1 MGRRKS
7 MIFPYIWKYKLS
19 YVLGLLTLLV
29 VDYVNLYIPQITGE
43 ITDGLT
49 SYQLNLSGVIQLLMR
64 LMIFVIIITIGR
76 VLWRFFIFGASRK
89 IETEIRNDMFSKL
102 ELLSQNYY
110 HQHKTGDLMT
120 HFTNDLEALRIA
132 IGPAVISSFDAT
144 IMTALVLYKM
154 VVHVNLRLTLLTLI
168 PMSLI
173 AIGGYFFGEEF
184 ERRFALK
191 QNAFAKLSDRIQESI
206 TGERVI
212 KGFVQE
218 EKQDQSFDKMN
229 TYNKEKNMGVVQLMA
244 TVMPLLDFVIGLAY
258 VICIIYGGYLTIIG
272 EVSLGRFVA
281 FNQYLGML
289 VWPMIALGDSI
300 TSFSQGR
307 AAIGRIRQ
315 VFQEVPEIQD
325 EDVKDIHELYGEIMI
340 QNVSFQYQDQLPFVL
355 KNIQLHIQKG
365 ETLVVLGRTGS
376 GKTTLI
382 NLLLHL
388 YQLKE
393 GCIVFDQY
401 PIEDIPL
408 YTLRG
413 QIAYVPQ
420 DNYLFSDT
428 IENNIAFGKK
438 DATHEEI
445 VKACRVACVHDNI
458 IDFPMGYQTIV
469 GERGVTLSGGQK
481 QRCAIARALL
491 KDSPILIMDDALSA
505 VDTDTE
511 SQILENLKLK
521 RQGKTTIMIAHR
533 VSTVKNADHIL
544 VLDEGNMVEY
554 GTFEELMNQQ
564 GVFKAMYD
572 QQQLEQQLNAI

>member
-1 MGRRKS
+1 MKKKKS
-7 MIFPYIWKYKLS
+7 VIFPYIWKYKVS
-19 YVLGLLTLLV
+19 YILGLLTLLM

-49 SYQLNLSGVIQLLMR
+49 SYQLDLSGVIHLLTR
-64 LMIFVIIITIGR
+64 LMIFVVIITMGR

-110 HQHKTGDLMT
+110 HRHKTGDLMT

-144 IMTALVLYKM
+144 IMTTLVLYKM
-154 VVHVNLRLTLLTLI
+154 IVHVNLQLTLLTLI

-191 QNAFAKLSDRIQESI
+191 QDAFAKLSDRIQESI

-212 KGFVQE
+212 KAFVQE
-218 EKQDQSFDKMN
+218 EKQDQSFEKMN
-229 TYNKEKNMGVVQLMA
+229 IYNKQKNMGVVKLMA
-244 TVMPLLDFVIGLAY
+244 TIMPLLDFIIGLAY

-272 EVSLGRFVA
+272 KVSLGRFIA

-307 AAIGRIRQ
+307 AAIGRIQ
-315 VFQEVPEIQD
+315 KVFQEIPEIKD
-325 EDVKDIHELYGEIMI
+325 HDVLEIKGLKGEILIKDLSFRYQKHLPLVLKDIH
-340 QNVSFQYQDQLPFVL
+340 
-355 KNIQLHIQKG
+355 LHIKKG
-365 ETLVVLGRTGS
+365 ETLAILGRTGS
-376 GKTTLI
+376 GKTTLT

-388 YQLKE
+388 YNLKE
-393 GCIVFDQY
+393 GQILFDDY
-401 PIEDIPL
+401 SIEQIPL
-408 YTLRG
+408 YTLRQ

-420 DNYLFSDT
+420 DSYLFSDT
-428 IENNIAFGKK
+428 LENNIAFGKK
-438 DATHEEI
+438 NATHDEI
-445 VKACRVACVHDNI
+445 VQACQEACVHDNI
-458 IDFPMGYQTIV
+458 IDFPAGYQTVV

-505 VDTDTE
+505 VDTNTE
-511 SQILENLKLK
+511 NQILENLKLK

-544 VLDEGNMVEY
+544 VLDKGSVVEY
-554 GTFEELMNQQ
+554 GTFDELMNKQ